1 MAFPVKFEAT
11 KLNIAQEKAMDE
23 QIVLLFVLI
32 DDFLKA
38 YGHHEDAQRQMND
51 AEVLTTALVA
61 MLYFGGRFERAR
73 RFMRDQRYVLR
84 MLSKSR
90 FNRRLHQLQ
99 PWIQALF
106 AFLAELWKATNQEN
120 LYIVDSFPIPVCDNI
135 RIARAKIYQDE
146 AFRGY
151 IASKKRYFYGLKI
164 HLMITGQGEPVEF
177 FLTPGSTPDVKG
189 LSMFDFD
196 LPEGAII
203 LGDKAYNDYLIED
216 LLAEWQYHLL
226 PFRKKN
232 SKRAVPPWTRYWQS
246 LHRKVIETTGS
257 LLEQLLPKH
266 IHAVTAAGFE
276 LKVALFVLALS
287 FTFLFK
293 AA

>member
-1 MAFPVKFEAT
+1 
-11 KLNIAQEKAMDE
+11 MDE

-38 YGHHEDAQRQMND
+38 YGHTEDRQRRMSD

-61 MLYFGGRFERAR
+61 MLYFGGRFEVAR
-73 RFMRDQRYVLR
+73 WFMRDQGYVLH

-99 PWIQALF
+99 PWIRPLF
-106 AFLAELWKATNQEN
+106 AFLAELWKAIEEEN
-120 LYIVDSFPIPVCDNI
+120 LYVVDSFPIPVCDNI
-135 RIARAKIYQDE
+135 RISRARIYQDE

-151 IASKKRYFYGLKI
+151 IPSKKRYFYGLKV
-164 HLMITGQGEPVEF
+164 HLMVTGQGQPVGF
-177 FLTPGSTPDVKG
+177 FLTPGSTADVTG
-189 LSMFDFD
+189 LRMFELD
-196 LPEGAII
+196 LPENAII

-216 LLAEWQYHLL
+216 LLAEWERYLL

-232 SKRAVPPWTRYWQS
+232 SKRTVPPWTRYWQS
-246 LHRKVIETTGS
+246 VHRKAVETTGS
-257 LLEQLLPKH
+257 LLERLLPKH

-276 LKVALFVLALS
+276 LKVALFILALS

-293 AA
+293 LAQVAT